1 MITRFSELI
10 DEVLQSE
17 PAKVAVAAAQDDAV
31 LMACQVE
38 VVTPQCSVGK
48 ASEAFDEDG
57 QFREERL
64 RHQMEKVCRS
74 LIERAAMMSTRVE
87 P

>member
-31 LMACQVE
+31 LMACQM
-38 VVTPQCSVGK
+38 
-48 ASEAFDEDG
+48 ASNKDWRVSPCLA
-57 QFREERL
+57 
-64 RHQMEKVCRS
+64 
-74 LIERAAMMSTRVE
+74 TRRR
-87 P
+87 